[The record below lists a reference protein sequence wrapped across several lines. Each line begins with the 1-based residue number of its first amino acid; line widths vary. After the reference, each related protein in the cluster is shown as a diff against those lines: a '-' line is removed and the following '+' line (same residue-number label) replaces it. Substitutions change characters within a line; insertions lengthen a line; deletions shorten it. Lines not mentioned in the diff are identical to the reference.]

1 MTMQR
6 ENRVADV
13 TVQDNRSVG
22 QLVSDLVEDVRT
34 LVKDQIALAKA
45 ELRSS
50 AKAAAAGAVFI
61 LVAAGLLLLS
71 LVFLLHAGA
80 HGINAAGLPM
90 WASYLIVG
98 GSLLVIALI
107 ALAIAMRKMKKVN
120 APEHSKNALA
130 HNVEAITPDH

>member
-6 ENRVADV
+6 EDRVADV

-45 ELRSS
+45 EVRSS
-50 AKAAAAGAVFI
+50 VKAAAAGAIFI
-61 LVAAGLLLLS
+61 IVAAGLLLLS

-80 HGINAAGLPM
+80 HGISAAGLSL

-98 GSLLVIALI
+98 GSLLLIALI
-107 ALAIAMRKMKKVN
+107 ALAIAMRKMKNVN
-120 APEHSKNALA
+120 APEHTKNALA